1 MKKNEI
7 QVKKSLEIEAAALVL
22 EELAASLRAGKICIE
37 SHGEFV
43 SLNPAEVLDL
53 ELKAGQKKNKN
64 KLSLVL
70 YWREIVPSEQV
81 ETFFKIS
88 SQEPEIVEEP
98 EAAAVVVEV
107 IEETVVESIGQ

>member
-1 MKKNEI
+1 M
-7 QVKKSLEIEAAALVL
+7 ALVL

-37 SHGEFV
+37 SDGEFV

-70 YWREIVPSEQV
+70 YWREIFPSEQV
-81 ETFFKIS
+81 ETVFKIS
-88 SQEPEIVEEP
+88 SQEPEILEEP
-98 EAAAVVVEV
+98 EPETAAVVVEGV
-107 IEETVVESIGQ
+107 EETVVESIGQ